1 MAEEIKMIRN
11 AQIYFFALFDLS
23 AVAATTGGEGVDIL
37 TLSCGS
43 FAGDAELAAYHLGRA
58 WAQW

>member
-1 MAEEIKMIRN
+1 MIKN
-11 AQIYFFALFDLS
+11 AQIYFSALFDLS
-23 AVAATTGGEGVDIL
+23 AVATATGGEGVDIL

-43 FAGDAELAAYHLGRA
+43 FAADAELAAYHMGRA